1 MKKQI
6 IDKFLN
12 YVSFDTQSDES
23 STTVPSTLKQR
34 KLGEVLVKELQ
45 ALGIDNAFIDE
56 YGYVYAYIK
65 SNTNTDLTIGLIAH
79 QDTATEISGANVK
92 PNVIDEYDGS
102 VITLK
107 NNIVLDPKVDPE
119 LGSKKGHTIITTD
132 GTTLLGAD
140 DKAGIAIIIET
151 IEEVLKDNLPH
162 PNIIITF
169 TPDEEIGRGT
179 DYFNYD
185 YYKERNCSFAYTIDG
200 GKVNELNFENFNA
213 ASAMVKVI
221 GKSIHPGSAKNQ
233 MVNSIHIAMEFH
245 QMLPKNMTPELT
257 ENYEGFNHLLDI
269 NGSCNETTLCYI
281 IRNHDK
287 TMFENQKQMFKDIAD
302 FLNKKYPGRISLL
315 LNDSYYNMRE
325 LILGSPKV
333 LEYPIKAMNR
343 LKLNPT
349 FVPIR
354 GGTDGARLSFGG
366 ILTPNLGTGGY
377 NYHGALE
384 FVDVDEM
391 LQMVS
396 VLKEMLKICTE

>member
-1 MKKQI
+1 MKNSI
-6 IDKFLN
+6 INKFLN
-12 YVSFDTQSDES
+12 YVSFDTQSDETS
-23 STTVPSTLKQR
+23 NTVPSTLKQR
-34 KLGEVLVKELQ
+34 KLGELLVQELKS
-45 ALGIDNAFIDE
+45 LGVDNAYIDE
-56 YGYVYAYIK
+56 YGYVYGYINANVE
-65 SNTNTDLTIGLIAH
+65 SNLTIGLIAH

-92 PNVIDEYDGS
+92 PNLIEEYDGS
-102 VITLK
+102 VINLK
-107 NNIVLDPKVDPE
+107 NNIVLDPANDKA
-119 LGSKKGHTIITTD
+119 LATKKGHTIITTD

-140 DKAGIAIIIET
+140 DKAGIAIIMQT
-151 IEEVLKDNLPH
+151 VEVLLKNNLPH
-162 PNIIITF
+162 PNLIITF

-179 DYFNYD
+179 DYFNYE
-185 YYKERNCSFAYTIDG
+185 YYKERNCTFAYTIDG
-200 GKVNELNFENFNA
+200 GKVNEINFENFNA

-245 QMLPKNMTPELT
+245 HMLPSTMTPELT

-281 IRNHDK
+281 IRNHNK
-287 TMFENQKQMFKDIAD
+287 EQFESQKQMFKDITE
-302 FLNKKYPGRISLL
+302 FLNKKYENRITLL

-325 LILGSPKV
+325 LILANPKV

-343 LKLNPT
+343 MKLDPT

-391 LQMVS
+391 ITMVN

>member
-1 MKKQI
+1 MKNSI
-6 IDKFLN
+6 INKFLN

-23 STTVPSTLKQR
+23 SNTVPSTLKQR
-34 KLGEVLVKELQ
+34 KLGEVLVNELKT
-45 ALGIDNAFIDE
+45 LGVNNAYIDE
-56 YGYVYAYIK
+56 YGYVYGYIP
-65 SNTNTDLTIGLIAH
+65 SNVNSNLTIGLIAH

-92 PNVIDEYDGS
+92 PNLIEEYDGS
-102 VITLK
+102 VINLK
-107 NNIVLDPKVDPE
+107 NNIVLDPATDKA
-119 LGSKKGHTIITTD
+119 LATKKGHTIITTD

-140 DKAGIAIIIET
+140 DKAGIAIIMQTVET
-151 IEEVLKDNLPH
+151 VLKENLPH
-162 PNIIITF
+162 PNLIITF

-179 DYFNYD
+179 DYFNYE
-185 YYKERNCSFAYTIDG
+185 YYKERNCTFAYTIDG
-200 GKVNELNFENFNA
+200 GKANEINFENFNA

-221 GKSIHPGSAKNQ
+221 GKSIHPGSAKGQ

-245 QMLPKNMTPELT
+245 HMLPSTMTPELT

-269 NGSCNETTLCYI
+269 NGSCNETTLAYI
-281 IRNHDK
+281 IRNHNK
-287 TMFENQKQMFKDIAD
+287 EQFESQKQMFKDITE
-302 FLNKKYPGRISLL
+302 FLNKKYENRITLL

-325 LILGSPKV
+325 LVLGSPKV

-343 LKLNPT
+343 MKLNPT

-354 GGTDGARLSFGG
+354 GGTDGARLSFEG

-391 LQMVS
+391 ITMVN

>member
-1 MKKQI
+1 MKNSI
-6 IDKFLN
+6 INKFLN
-12 YVSFDTQSDES
+12 YVSFDTQSDDS
-23 STTVPSTLKQR
+23 SNTVPSTLKQR
-34 KLGEVLVKELQ
+34 KLGEFLVNELKS
-45 ALGIDNAFIDE
+45 LGVNNAYIDE
-56 YGYVYAYIK
+56 YGYVYGYIE
-65 SNTNTDLTIGLIAH
+65 SNVNSNLTIGLIAH
-79 QDTATEISGANVK
+79 QDTATEISGANVV
-92 PNVIDEYDGS
+92 PNLIEAYDGS
-102 VITLK
+102 VIRLK
-107 NNIVLDPKVDPE
+107 NNIVLDPAVDKA
-119 LGSKKGHTIITTD
+119 LSSKKGHTIITTD

-140 DKAGIAIIIET
+140 DKAGIAIIMET
-151 IEEVLKDNLPH
+151 VEEVLKENLPH
-162 PNIIITF
+162 PNLIITF

-179 DYFNYD
+179 DYFNYE
-185 YYKERNCSFAYTIDG
+185 YYKDRNCTFAYTIDG
-200 GKVNELNFENFNA
+200 GVSNEINFENFNA

-245 QMLPKNMTPELT
+245 NMLPKTMTPELT

-287 TMFENQKQMFKDIAD
+287 VIFENQKQMFKDITD
-302 FLNKKYPGRISLL
+302 FLNKKYENRITLL

-325 LILGSPKV
+325 LILANPKV

-343 LKLNPT
+343 MKLNPT

-391 LQMVS
+391 VIMVN

>member
-1 MKKQI
+1 MKNSI
-6 IDKFLN
+6 INKFLN
-12 YVSFDTQSDES
+12 YVSFDTQSDDS
-23 STTVPSTLKQR
+23 SNTVPSTLKQR
-34 KLGEVLVKELQ
+34 KLGEFLVNELKS
-45 ALGIDNAFIDE
+45 LGVNNAYIDE
-56 YGYVYAYIK
+56 YGYVYGYIE
-65 SNTNTDLTIGLIAH
+65 SNVNSNLTIGLIAH
-79 QDTATEISGANVK
+79 QDTATEISGANVV
-92 PNVIDEYDGS
+92 PNLIEEYDGS
-102 VITLK
+102 VIRLK
-107 NNIVLDPKVDPE
+107 NNIVLDPAVDKA
-119 LGSKKGHTIITTD
+119 LSSKKGHTIITTD

-140 DKAGIAIIIET
+140 DKAGIAIIMET
-151 IEEVLKDNLPH
+151 VEEVLKENLPH
-162 PNIIITF
+162 PNLIITF

-179 DYFNYD
+179 DYFNYE
-185 YYKERNCSFAYTIDG
+185 YYKDRNCTFAYTIDG
-200 GKVNELNFENFNA
+200 GVSNEINFENFNA

-245 QMLPKNMTPELT
+245 NMLPKTMTPELT

-287 TMFENQKQMFKDIAD
+287 EIFENQKQMFKDITD
-302 FLNKKYPGRISLL
+302 FLNKKYENRISLL

-325 LILGSPKV
+325 LILANPKV

-343 LKLNPT
+343 MKLNPT

-377 NYHGALE
+377 KYHGALE

-391 LQMVS
+391 VIMVN

>member
-1 MKKQI
+1 MKNSI
-6 IDKFLN
+6 INKFLN
-12 YVSFDTQSDES
+12 YVSFDTQSDDS
-23 STTVPSTLKQR
+23 SNTVPSTLKQR
-34 KLGEVLVKELQ
+34 KLGEFLVNELKS
-45 ALGIDNAFIDE
+45 LGVNNAYIDE
-56 YGYVYAYIK
+56 YGYVYGYIE
-65 SNTNTDLTIGLIAH
+65 SNVNSNLTIGLIAH
-79 QDTATEISGANVK
+79 QDTATEISGANVV
-92 PNVIDEYDGS
+92 PNLIEEYDGS
-102 VITLK
+102 VIRLK
-107 NNIVLDPKVDPE
+107 NNIVLDPAVDKA
-119 LGSKKGHTIITTD
+119 LSTKKGHTIITTD

-140 DKAGIAIIIET
+140 DKAGIAIIMET
-151 IEEVLKDNLPH
+151 VEEVLKENLPH
-162 PNIIITF
+162 PNLIITF

-179 DYFNYD
+179 DYFNYE
-185 YYKERNCSFAYTIDG
+185 YYKDRNCTFAYTIDG
-200 GKVNELNFENFNA
+200 GVSNEINFENFNA

-245 QMLPKNMTPELT
+245 NMLPKTMTPELT
-257 ENYEGFNHLLDI
+257 ENYEGFSHLLDI

-287 TMFENQKQMFKDIAD
+287 VIFENQKQMFKDITD
-302 FLNKKYPGRISLL
+302 FLNKKYENRITLL

-325 LILGSPKV
+325 LILANPKV

-343 LKLNPT
+343 MKLNPT

-366 ILTPNLGTGGY
+366 ILTPNLCTGGY

-391 LQMVS
+391 VIMVN